1 MLSMDPTPDDIISVR
16 SDEKLDEATLAAYLR
31 GKLSDS
37 DNPLT
42 IRQFGGGAANLT
54 YLLDYGAVQYVLRRP
69 PLGPVAASAH
79 DMGREYRVLSVLWQ
93 AFPFAPQAYL
103 FCDDP
108 AIIGAPFFVMERR
121 QGIVVRRSLPDVFA
135 GQPDA
140 PRRMSEA
147 LVDALAAFHAV
158 DYAALG
164 LADLGKPDGFVARQ
178 IEGWNRRWQAAKT
191 ADLPDM
197 DRVYSWLVA
206 NVPPSAAVSLVH
218 NDYKLDN
225 VMLATDDPGRVVAIF
240 DWDMC
245 TLGDPLSDLGAL
257 LTYWTEPSDPPYLQ
271 ATAMMPLGGGFLS
284 REELVARYAAQSGRP
299 VAAAGTGGDAI
310 AFYHALGLFRLTV
323 LVAQIYIR
331 YARGQ
336 TQDARFAAM
345 EPMIP
350 LLARRADEV
359 AGL

>member
-1 MLSMDPTPDDIISVR
+1 MLSAQEDVIAVR
-16 SDEKLDEATLAAYLR
+16 LDEKLDETVLAAYLR
-31 GKLSDS
+31 DKLDGS

-54 YLLDYGAVQYVLRRP
+54 YLLDYGAAQYVLRRP

-79 DMGREYRVLSVLWQ
+79 DMGREYRVLSVLWR
-93 AFPFAPQAYL
+93 AFPYAPRAFL

-121 QGIVVRRSLPDVFA
+121 QGVVVRRALPDAFA
-135 GQPDA
+135 GQPDV

-147 LVDALAAFHAV
+147 LVDALAALHAV
-158 DYAALG
+158 DYTALG
-164 LADLGKPDGFVARQ
+164 LGDLGKPDGFIARQ
-178 IEGWNRRWQAAKT
+178 IEGWRRRWDAAKT
-191 ADLPDM
+191 DDLADM
-197 DRVYSWLVA
+197 DRVYAWLRA

-225 VMLATDDPGRVVAIF
+225 VMLAADDPARVVAIF

-245 TLGDPLSDLGAL
+245 TLGDPLSDVGAL
-257 LTYWTEPSDPPYLQ
+257 LTYWTEPTDPPYLQ

-284 REELVARYAAQSGRP
+284 RDELVTRYAEKSSRT
-299 VAAAGTGGDAI
+299 VGDI

-323 LVAQIYIR
+323 IVAQIYIR
-331 YARGQ
+331 YRRGQ

-345 EPMIP
+345 EHMIP
-350 LLARRADEV
+350 LLARRAAEV

>member
-1 MLSMDPTPDDIISVR
+1 MDDVIPVR
-16 SDEKLDEATLAAYLR
+16 PDEKLDEAALAAYLR
-31 GKLSDS
+31 DKLPGS

-42 IRQFGGGAANLT
+42 VRQFGGGAANLT
-54 YLLDYGAVQYVLRRP
+54 YLLDYGAAQYVLRRP

-79 DMGREYRVLSVLWQ
+79 DMGREYRVLSVLWR
-93 AFPFAPQAYL
+93 AFAYAPRAFL
-103 FCDDP
+103 FCDD
-108 AIIGAPFFVMERR
+108 AAVIGAPFFVMERR
-121 QGIVVRRSLPDVFA
+121 QGVVVRRSLPDVFA
-135 GQPDA
+135 GQAAA

-164 LADLGKPDGFVARQ
+164 LADLGKPDGFVQRQ
-178 IEGWNRRWQAAKT
+178 IEGWYRRWGAAKA
-191 ADLPDM
+191 ADLSDM
-197 DRVYSWLVA
+197 ARIYDWLRA
-206 NVPPSAAVSLVH
+206 NVPPSAAVTLVH

-225 VMLATDDPGRVVAIF
+225 VMLAADDPSRVVAIF

-245 TLGDPLSDLGAL
+245 TLGDPLSDVGAL

-271 ATAMMPLGGGFLS
+271 ATAMMPLDGGFLS
-284 REELVARYAAQSGRP
+284 REELVARYADKSGRA
-299 VAAAGTGGDAI
+299 VGAAGTGVGDI

-323 LVAQIYIR
+323 IVAQIFIR
-331 YARGQ
+331 YRRGQ

-350 LLARRADEV
+350 LLARRAAEV
-359 AGL
+359 AGLP